1 MFALPIRFF
10 APLALLSAAL
20 LTACGGGGGNDAPPA
35 ATLEVIKI
43 GNGSGTV
50 GGSGIDCGS
59 TCTTTS
65 TVGASVTLT
74 ATPGSGQMF
83 DGWSGD
89 AASCTTNTSC
99 TLTLSSSR
107 VVARASFSVIPTT
120 TVSVALAGNSMG
132 KVTSSPAGIDCGSD
146 CSESYRQG
154 GMITL
159 IAAPQPNNT
168 FAGWGGGAA
177 GCGNGSSLSDGRSSC
192 TLMLTG
198 NSINAIATFQPVN
211 RSLTVTK
218 TGSGAVTSNPAG
230 ISCGSD
236 CSNDYQKDSVI
247 TLSAAPEANFTFQGW
262 GGACSG
268 TANCTVTMDDNKT
281 VTATFVST
289 NVRLTLT
296 KTGNGSGTVS
306 SNPAGISCGTTC
318 MADFPRGST
327 VSLSAVAGSADTFQ
341 GWNGG
346 GCSGIE
352 GCTVTLS
359 DNTTVMAS
367 FTTTTRLGEFFGLTS
382 ANRIVSFDRA
392 TPGTFKTSVLVT
404 GLNTNETVVAI
415 DTRPLD
421 NKLYGLTN
429 AGASNPARLVTI
441 DAVTGAATLKSTLAA
456 DSNDPTS
463 PYTAISGNPGMDFN
477 PVADRLRI
485 VTSTGQNLSV
495 NADSGAVITEANV
508 TTGSTVTDPAYTFN
522 FSGSTGTTL
531 FVIDSASD
539 KLRVQTVNPGQV
551 DDGTLTDVGAL
562 GADVA
567 IDGGFEII
575 GTNIDA
581 FAALKASADPATGAF
596 YRIDLRTGA
605 LSKVG
610 NFAGSDAIIDLT
622 APVSAA
628 PPAVSDLALLTAS
641 GKLVTVD
648 RSAPGTLRT
657 SAFITGLT
665 AGDMPLDIDYRPD
678 AGRAL
683 YLLTKTSGSVGAL
696 YTVNVATG
704 AVGNR
709 IELSPDSGD
718 TTSPYTGLTGNGIF
732 NIDFNPA
739 ANLLR
744 IIGSNGQNLRVNA
757 GNGLTTTDTDI
768 VTANTVVAA
777 GYTNSFFQTAS
788 TTLFTID
795 ANSRSLNRQDPPD
808 DGTQTAVGSLA
819 LATVSGPIG
828 FDISGRNNDGLLSM
842 TDSSG
847 KAMLYTVNLATG
859 RASTGSEIAGGEAV
873 KGLSLLPSA
882 EPETFAIDATNRLL
896 RFTTTTSTTYAVRG
910 TVSLPG
916 GARVL
921 GMDFRPTTGD
931 LVALG
936 NDGKLYVIGTADA
949 KVTPLSTLAPAPGDT
964 YTTAAAAFPAT
975 GFFAINFDPV
985 TDRLRVLGSNNINLS
1000 VDADSGSVR
1009 SDAILGRPR
1018 FDITGLA
1025 FDNETT
1031 PVLYGIDSTNNRL
1044 FSIDNDSTDVDA
1056 GLLTQIANL
1065 AVDVSAINGFD
1076 IVGSGTAAEALLA
1089 TVDLTDNRVKLYTQ
1103 ALSGTGVSTLRG
1115 TVGVAAGVTLQGLS
1129 VSKQGGDVYAITN
1142 DGRMIAFLRGQPD
1155 ALLVN
1160 RAITGINAETVIGI
1174 DFGGTNNTLYV
1185 VTKVNSGG
1193 AGKVYTLN
1201 LITGLATAVNVNGQI
1216 TRDGGSYVPP
1226 GDSFGIDIDQSSNTL
1241 RITSDSDRKINVDVN
1256 LSTLVASAS
1265 DTEFPLYQPTPVI
1278 TADAYGF
1285 GRLGGDPAALFALDS
1300 SGNNLMRQGEASP
1313 NDGKLFDLRALGRNV
1328 TGTGDLEICGGA
1340 DGYAVAVLQVQG
1352 LTARQ
1357 DEAFSTLYRIDLNS
1371 AATAGLVT
1379 PALGTIGRM
1388 VQVPP
1393 SDTRVLVNVM
1403 ATRLPP
1409 P

>member
-10 APLALLSAAL
+10 APIALLSGAL
-20 LTACGGGGGNDAPPA
+20 LTACGGGGNDAPPA
-35 ATLEVIKI
+35 ATLEVVKI

-50 GGSGIDCGS
+50 SGSGIDCGS
-59 TCTTTS
+59 TCTVGS

-74 ATPGSGQMF
+74 ATPGSGQLF

-89 AASCTTNTSC
+89 AASCMTNTSC
-99 TLTLSSSR
+99 TFTLNSNR

-120 TVSVALAGNSMG
+120 TVNVALAGNGMG

-154 GMITL
+154 GMVTL
-159 IAAPQPNNT
+159 IAAPSPNNT
-168 FAGWGGGAA
+168 FDSWGSGAA
-177 GCGNGSSLSDGRSSC
+177 GCGKGDITSDGRSSC

-198 NSINAIATFQPVN
+198 NSINASATFQPVT

-218 TGSGAVTSNPAG
+218 TGSGTVSSSPAG

-236 CSNDYQKDSVI
+236 CGNDYQKDSVI
-247 TLSAAPEANFTFQGW
+247 TLSAAPETGFTFQGW

-268 TANCTVTMDDNKT
+268 TASCTVTMDDNKT
-281 VTATFVST
+281 VTATFASNT
-289 NVRLTLT
+289 VRLTVS

-306 SNPAGISCGTTC
+306 SNPAGINCGTTC

-327 VSLSAVAGSADTFQ
+327 VALSAVAGSADTFQ
-341 GWNGG
+341 GWSGG

-359 DNTTVMAS
+359 DNLTVTAS

-421 NKLYGLTN
+421 NRLYGLTN
-429 AGASNPARLVTI
+429 AGANNPARLVTI
-441 DAVTGAATLKSTLAA
+441 DAITGAATVKSTLAA
-456 DSNDPTS
+456 DANDPTF

-485 VTSTGQNLSV
+485 VTSSGQNLRV
-495 NADSGAVITEANV
+495 NADSGAVITDAGV
-508 TTGSTVTDPAYTFN
+508 SSGSAVADPAYTFN

-539 KLRVQTVNPGQV
+539 KLRVQTVNPGQA

-562 GADVA
+562 GVDVA
-567 IDGGFEII
+567 GDGGFEII
-575 GTNIDA
+575 GTNVDA
-581 FAALKASADPATGAF
+581 FAALKAAADPATGAF

-605 LSKVG
+605 LTKVG
-610 NFAGSDAIIDLT
+610 NFAGNDAIISLS
-622 APVSAA
+622 APTSA
-628 PPAVSDLALLTAS
+628 PPPASGDLALLTAS
-641 GKLVTVD
+641 GKLLTVD

-657 SAFITGLT
+657 SVFITGLT
-665 AGDMPLDIDYRPD
+665 AGDTPLDIDYRPD
-678 AGRAL
+678 ASRAL
-683 YLLTKTSGSVGAL
+683 YLLAKTSGSVGAL

-718 TTSPYTGLTGNGIF
+718 STSPYTGLTGNGAF

-744 IIGSNGQNLRVNA
+744 IVGSNGQNLRVNA
-757 GNGLTTTDTDI
+757 GNGLTSTDTDI
-768 VTANTVVAA
+768 VMANTVVAA

-795 ANSRSLNRQDPPD
+795 ANSRSLNRQDPPN
-808 DGTQTAVGSLA
+808 DGKQNSIGSLG
-819 LATVSGPIG
+819 LTTVNGPIG

-842 TDSSG
+842 TDGSG

-859 RASTGSEIAGGEAV
+859 RAGTGSEIAGGETV

-921 GMDFRPTTGD
+921 AMDFRPTTGD

-964 YTTAAAAFPAT
+964 YMAATAFPAA
-975 GFFAINFDPV
+975 GSFAANFDPV

-1009 SDAILGRPR
+1009 SDTTLGRPR
-1018 FDITGLA
+1018 FDITGVA
-1025 FDNETT
+1025 FNNETT
-1031 PVLYGIDSTNNRL
+1031 PLLYGIDSFNNRL
-1044 FSIDNDSTDVDA
+1044 FSINNTNA
-1056 GLLTQIANL
+1056 PTRGRITQIANL
-1065 AVDVSAINGFD
+1065 SVDVSAINGFD
-1076 IVGSGTAAEALLA
+1076 IVGTVAGNNVEALFA
-1089 TVDLTDNRVKLYTQ
+1089 TVGADNLVKLYTQ
-1103 ALSGTGVSTLRG
+1103 GLSGTAESTLNG
-1115 TVGVAAGVTLQGLS
+1115 TVGVAAGVTLQGMS
-1129 VSKQGGDVYAITN
+1129 VSRQGGDVYAVTSDGRLIAFARSQPGMLLTNRSLVGITN
-1142 DGRMIAFLRGQPD
+1142 
-1155 ALLVN
+1155 
-1160 RAITGINAETVIGI
+1160 ETVVGI
-1174 DFGGTNNTLYV
+1174 DFRASNNALYL

-1193 AGKVYTLN
+1193 VGKVYTVDL
-1201 LITGLATAVNVNGQI
+1201 LTGVATPVTTNGQM
-1216 TRDGGSYVPP
+1216 TNSSGAGFVLQ
-1226 GDSFGIDIDQSSNTL
+1226 GDSFGVDIDQSTTTL
-1241 RITSDSDRKINVDVN
+1241 RITSDSTQKINVDVN
-1256 LSTLVASAS
+1256 LTTLVATNQAALS
-1265 DTEFPLYQPTPVI
+1265 QPTPVI
-1278 TADAYGF
+1278 TAGAYAF
-1285 GRLGGDPAALFALDS
+1285 GRLGGDAAALFTLNS
-1300 SGNNLMRQGEASP
+1300 SGSTLMSQGKSSP
-1313 NDGKLFDLRALGRNV
+1313 DDGELFDLRPLGADV
-1328 TGTGDLEICGGA
+1328 TGAGDIDIAGGA
-1340 DGYAVAVLQVQG
+1340 NGYAVAVLQNQD
-1352 LTARQ
+1352 LPE
-1357 DEAFSTLYRIDLNS
+1357 DEAFSTFYRVDLSNS
-1371 AATAGLVT
+1371 AVAGLAT
-1379 PALGTIGRM
+1379 PALGAIGRPGATP
-1388 VQVPP
+1388 VQA
-1393 SDTRVLVNVM
+1393 DTRVVVNAM